1 MIDNAQKLIE
11 EYSKTASS
19 VAIHLSTVLP
29 EISNKLSNLPLKVKT
44 LGGSINQ
51 KEEKNAAYK
60 FSETYKV

>member
-19 VAIHLSTVLP
+19 VAIYLSTVLP

-44 LGGSINQ
+44 LGGSIGQ

-60 FSETYKV
+60 FSDTQKA